1 MCWQVKTMLATFHEA
16 YLEASA
22 DHTKK
27 ENNNN
32 NKKKPLLKQ
41 TYKQQQKKNREDGE
55 AYIRERSMSLL

>member
-1 MCWQVKTMLATFHEA
+1 MLATFHEA

-32 NKKKPLLKQ
+32 NN
-41 TYKQQQKKNREDGE
+41 KKNPSSNKHTNNNKRKTG
-55 AYIRERSMSLL
+55 RMERPTLEKDQ